1 MKIFSFLSKFDKF
14 DFFQRFP
21 TRVNEAK
28 KVFSW
33 FFNSYI
39 IFFYDKIEIQ
49 RFFFRWNLNQIPTNL
64 KMSQNNK
71 KKSGKTFS
79 QLTNIKY
86 EFFFSLTFE
95 SNFLQMVTS
104 DLLINIIKK
113 FIIILHIWLLVLF
126 SIFI

>member
-1 MKIFSFLSKFDKF
+1 MLKFKF
-14 DFFQRFP
+14 ND
-21 TRVNEAK
+21 
-28 KVFSW
+28 
-33 FFNSYI
+33 
-39 IFFYDKIEIQ
+39 
-49 RFFFRWNLNQIPTNL
+49 FFFRWNLIQIPTNL

-104 DLLINIIKK
+104 VTNESRAHKSMLAE
-113 FIIILHIWLLVLF
+113 VLF
-126 SIFI
+126 F